1 MKMIRLLMFCSS
13 GITLVSLLCSFADP
27 TTSMQGFFPILTAST
42 HDMPPEQVC
51 LVAER
56 ELTEASGLAISRRRD
71 NAVWV
76 HNDSGD
82 TARLF
87 LIQLDGKTRAVV
99 TLKDTEPR
107 DWEDMCSFQ
116 IDGEKWLLIADT
128 GDNGRVRG
136 ESGAPCELLL
146 LKEPVLNAE
155 LAASDEI
162 VKATTD
168 VFARITVDYPEGP
181 ADCESVAV
189 DTERREIL
197 LLTKTDPL
205 NCRLFRLPLSMKP
218 GRQSFRLEQIGSL
231 AVPYATAMDISE
243 DGKQLAIVN
252 MFSGALLKRAE
263 SESWSEAC
271 GKPAIVLTL
280 PTQPQGETVC
290 FEKGGKSLL
299 LNSERR
305 GQPLWRVKL
314 PQSP

>member
-27 TTSMQGFFPILTAST
+27 ATSMQGFFPILTAST
-42 HDMPPEQVC
+42 YDMPPEQVC
-51 LVAER
+51 IVAER

-128 GDNGRVRG
+128 GDNGQVRG

-162 VKATTD
+162 V
-168 VFARITVDYPEGP
+168 
-181 ADCESVAV
+181 
-189 DTERREIL
+189 
-197 LLTKTDPL
+197 
-205 NCRLFRLPLSMKP
+205 
-218 GRQSFRLEQIGSL
+218 
-231 AVPYATAMDISE
+231 
-243 DGKQLAIVN
+243 
-252 MFSGALLKRAE
+252 
-263 SESWSEAC
+263 
-271 GKPAIVLTL
+271 
-280 PTQPQGETVC
+280 
-290 FEKGGKSLL
+290 
-299 LNSERR
+299 
-305 GQPLWRVKL
+305 
-314 PQSP
+314 